1 MKYSVENLDKV
12 IAQVEKKSW
21 NTLYKVWMYLEQK
34 LRKEVES
41 DSYDTGQLARSINTH
56 KISDT
61 KVVVWSNLEYALVRE
76 YWRKPW
82 KFPPLDA
89 LVGWTARKRIISWWA
104 TSRYDDLHY
113 TDKGK
118 VFLIARAIAKN
129 GTEGKHTFE
138 RVINTE
144 KGNLTNLFIKWYNQW

>member
-12 IAQVEKKSW
+12 IAQVEKKSS
-21 NTLYKVWMYLEQK
+21 NTLLKIWMHLEQK
-34 LRKEVES
+34 LRKEVEN
-41 DSYDTGQLARSINTH
+41 DSYDTGQLARSINTQ
-56 KISDT
+56 KISNT

-76 YWRKPW
+76 YGRKPW

-89 LVGWTARKRIISWWA
+89 LVGWTARKWMISWWA

-138 RVINTE
+138 RVINAE